1 LLIVGRLVARKGIAD
16 AIAALARIPDAELL
30 VVGGP
35 APDQLAEDEEARRLR
50 AVALAHGVGDR
61 VRLLGQLPHPELPA
75 ILRSGDLLL
84 AVPWYEPFGIAPL
97 EAMACGLPVVATAVG
112 GLRDTVLDGLTGR
125 LVAPRQPAQL
135 AQTVNELLADRRQ
148 RAAMARA
155 GRERVLTYY
164 GWNSVAEQTEACY
177 RNVLAERAPAS
188 RQASGRPM
196 TELLNSTAQ
205 AHLDALR
212 QALAG
217 FGPATD
223 IALRWGIELAEALT
237 SGARLLVAGNGGSA
251 AQAQHLSAEI
261 VGRYRRDR
269 APFSAVALHSDPSAL
284 TAILNDF
291 GIEEVFA
298 RQVQAHGRPGD
309 ICVLMSTSGQSPN
322 VLAAAERARECG
334 LRTWAMTG
342 AVPNRLA
349 ALTDEVL
356 PICSPATATVQ
367 ELHLVA
373 LHLICESMDDE
384 LARRARTKQWRNGA

>member
-1 LLIVGRLVARKGIAD
+1 
-16 AIAALARIPDAELL
+16 
-30 VVGGP
+30 
-35 APDQLAEDEEARRLR
+35 
-50 AVALAHGVGDR
+50 
-61 VRLLGQLPHPELPA
+61 
-75 ILRSGDLLL
+75 
-84 AVPWYEPFGIAPL
+84 
-97 EAMACGLPVVATAVG
+97 
-112 GLRDTVLDGLTGR
+112 
-125 LVAPRQPAQL
+125 
-135 AQTVNELLADRRQ
+135 
-148 RAAMARA
+148 
-155 GRERVLTYY
+155 
-164 GWNSVAEQTEACY
+164 
-177 RNVLAERAPAS
+177 
-188 RQASGRPM
+188 M

-212 QALAG
+212 HALAG

-342 AVPNRLA
+342 AVPGLHTW
-349 ALTDEVL
+349 ALTGRGPNLVGNLCDEAFCVD
-356 PICSPATATVQ
+356 AEHTATVQ